1 MKNNE
6 RMFQTVKFI
15 EKKEFFSMVKF
26 KKKYELPIFLVRE
39 RINNPPQTSKLTLS
53 NFCPHFFFAFYL
65 LFWSPPVFSNIL
77 RSKSYIKC
85 FWWSCFFSFLYNHL
99 KYTMLNY
106 YKKKLFNFWGGS
118 VLLARYFVYYIFL
131 VERSPP
137 YSIPITITVVGDYN

>member
-1 MKNNE
+1 
-6 RMFQTVKFI
+6 
-15 EKKEFFSMVKF
+15 MVKF

-106 YKKKLFNFWGGS
+106 YKKKSFLIFGVVASFWHDISCIISFWSS
-118 VLLARYFVYYIFL
+118 VARLIPFLLP
-131 VERSPP
+131 SPWWE
-137 YSIPITITVVGDYN
+137 IITRVHLL